1 MPVPVVDL
9 PLGATE
15 DRVVGALDL
24 ERALARGEKGIR
36 ARITGAR
43 SSRLSLHR

>member
-1 MPVPVVDL
+1 VAVAEGRKPRTLLVPVPVVDL

-24 ERALARGEKGIR
+24 ERALAQGVVVMGRW
-36 ARITGAR
+36 
-43 SSRLSLHR
+43 